1 VELGMLQR
9 LLNTESLTG
18 RQWLVV
24 LGLSLV
30 TPLVVGVDKAIQL
43 RRQRVPGIQTGQELT
58 ATPAIQASAG

>member
-1 VELGMLQR
+1 MLQR

-43 RRQRVPGIQTGQELT
+43 RRQRAPGIQAGQEL
-58 ATPAIQASAG
+58 AAAPVVQAGAG